1 MQQAAMLMQNDQEDE
16 DYQQNMQLINEVPQ
30 EEEEGE
36 SQDVVQSRRLQSNY
50 AIMQSNQLSEDAAFA
65 ADVEQINQEEGDYN
79 EDGEN

>member
-79 EDGEN
+79 

>member
-1 MQQAAMLMQNDQEDE
+1 MLMQNDQEDE